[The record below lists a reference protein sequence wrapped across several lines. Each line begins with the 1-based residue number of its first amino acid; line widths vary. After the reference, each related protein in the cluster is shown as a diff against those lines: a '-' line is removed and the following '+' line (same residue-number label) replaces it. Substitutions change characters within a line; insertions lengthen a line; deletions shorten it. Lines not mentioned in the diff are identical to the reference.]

1 MSHRQRLVLASG
13 KKIRISRK
21 VNSNKDNIVVPVV
34 QPHRNSV
41 TEYQYPITTVDIAVF
56 AVRNGRL
63 SVLLSRRAN
72 TPFKGLFAL
81 PGGYVHVNEDNDLF
95 ETAQRVLKQKAN
107 LTAPYMEQL
116 YSFSGR
122 LRDAR
127 GWSVSVVYYAVM
139 SDETI
144 DMSDDIKLFPVDDLP
159 ALPFD
164 HRAIIDKAVERLRG
178 KASYSSLPMFLL
190 PEEFTFKELQTAYE
204 HVMGIEIDKVTFRRR
219 IEVQD
224 MIVPIL
230 GKTRGGANRPAQLFR
245 RKGDLLHEM
254 DQAF

>member
-1 MSHRQRLVLASG
+1 MTTENMVHFKDTKMSFSKLRRIGKGKALVPQRV
-13 KKIRISRK
+13 
-21 VNSNKDNIVVPVV
+21 
-34 QPHRNSV
+34 
-41 TEYQYPITTVDIAVF
+41 EYQYPVTTVDIAVF

-72 TPFKGLFAL
+72 EPFKGLWAL
-81 PGGYVHVNEDNDLF
+81 PGGYVHVDEDQDTF
-95 ETAQRVLKQKAN
+95 DTARRVLKQKAN

-122 LRDAR
+122 VRDAR
-127 GWSVSVVYYAVM
+127 GWSVSIVYYAVM
-139 SDETI
+139 SDNMMPLDEN
-144 DMSDDIKLFPVDDLP
+144 IKLFPVDDLP

-164 HRAIIDKAVERLRG
+164 HHAIINKAVERLRG

-190 PEEFTFKELQTAYE
+190 PEEFTFRELQTAYE
-204 HVMGIEIDKVTFRRR
+204 HVMGVEIDKVTFRRR

-224 MIVPIL
+224 MIVAIQ

-245 RKGDLLHEM
+245 RKGDVLHEM